1 MRVLPSHSCA
11 SLGDIGLATKI
22 IPHGLEIP
30 SPGPGVNAWD
40 AEAAGAP
47 ITIAATATAV
57 PEHAITIAN
66 VKEYLNKVFPLS
78 ESRVSMMLDVIANAK
93 VEKRYFVYPVD
104 YTVTPRSLTQTSLEY
119 QEHAV
124 ELGKRVTEECLE
136 RAGLTP
142 EDVDM
147 IISVSCTG
155 VMLPSLDAYLI
166 NALGFR
172 SDVRRLP
179 ITELG
184 CSGGAAALG
193 RAWDFLKGVNE
204 GNVLIVVVELPSL
217 TFQRR
222 DQSIANL
229 ISSILFG
236 DGAAAAMITRG
247 SGAARTVE
255 SGNGEGSCPQI
266 LGAQTHIV
274 PNTMDALG
282 FDLKDNGLHIVLSQD
297 VPHLVRE
304 KISGIVDGFLGR
316 HGLSHEDMSAFVLHS
331 GGQKLLTHVEE
342 VLNLP
347 RELTQFSWD
356 VLKNYGN
363 QSSASVLFVLQ
374 EWMRKARLAGGDYGF
389 LAAFGP
395 GFTVDMVLLQ
405 WT

>member
-1 MRVLPSHSCA
+1 MA
-11 SLGDIGLATKI
+11 SKI

-30 SPGPGVNAWD
+30 APGPGMNAWD

-124 ELGKRVTEECLE
+124 KLGKRVTEECLE

-236 DGAAAAMITRG
+236 DGAAAVMITRG
-247 SGAARTVE
+247 SGAAGMVE
-255 SGNGEGSCPQI
+255 AGNGESSCPQI

-304 KISGIVDGFLGR
+304 KIAGIVDGFLGR
-316 HGLSHEDMSAFVLHS
+316 HGLSHQDMSAFVLHS

-374 EWMRKARLAGGDYGF
+374 EWMRKARLAEGDYGF

>member
-1 MRVLPSHSCA
+1 M
-11 SLGDIGLATKI
+11 
-22 IPHGLEIP
+22 
-30 SPGPGVNAWD
+30 NAWD

-124 ELGKRVTEECLE
+124 KLGKRVTEECLE

-236 DGAAAAMITRG
+236 DGAAAVMITRG
-247 SGAARTVE
+247 SGAAGMVE
-255 SGNGEGSCPQI
+255 AGNGESSCPQI

-304 KISGIVDGFLGR
+304 KIAGIVDGFLGR
-316 HGLSHEDMSAFVLHS
+316 HGLSHQDMSAFVLHS

-374 EWMRKARLAGGDYGF
+374 EWMRKARLAEGDYGF